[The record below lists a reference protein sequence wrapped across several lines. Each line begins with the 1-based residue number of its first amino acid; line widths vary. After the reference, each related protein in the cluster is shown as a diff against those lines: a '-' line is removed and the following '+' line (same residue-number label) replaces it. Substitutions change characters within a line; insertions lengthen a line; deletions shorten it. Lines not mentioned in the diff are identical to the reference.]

1 MTTNPTDG
9 TVDTSEGL
17 TQDQAADAIFA
28 RMTAEPEAPAG
39 HEDEDAEI
47 GTPHDDEAD
56 IGVETDED
64 VQDEENGARRSAAA
78 DDAEVEVVVDGEIR
92 RVAVRDLKRLA
103 GQEAALTRK
112 SQEVAAR
119 RKAADEREEASAY
132 ALDALIRRAQERVQ
146 PYAEI
151 DWLVA
156 AQKLSP
162 DELQALR
169 TEARRHYEDYHFLTQ
184 EAVRLHDR
192 AKAGRAEALRE
203 AAVAAL
209 PEIRDRIAEAGGSW
223 SPETYDRIRT
233 YAIAQGFPQS
243 EVNGW
248 VNPAII
254 QMVYKA
260 SRYDAIKAQ
269 GPVKTRAV
277 ARSASPVK
285 TTGAPAKA
293 NPGSAAADKAMSRLR
308 QTGSVEDAA
317 AAIFARMTSK
327 RR

>member
-9 TVDTSEGL
+9 TVETSEGL

-28 RMTAEPEAPAG
+28 RMSAEPEAPPDHA
-39 HEDEDAEI
+39 
-47 GTPHDDEAD
+47 DDEVD
-56 IGVETDED
+56 IGDTDDEVDGD
-64 VQDEENGARRSAAA
+64 VASDDDTAAA
-78 DDAEVEVVVDGEIR
+78 DDAAVEVVVDGEIR
-92 RVAVRDLKRLA
+92 KVTIRDLKRLA

-132 ALDALIRRAQERVQ
+132 TLDALIQRAQERIQ
-146 PYAEI
+146 PYAQI

-169 TEARRHYEDYHFLTQ
+169 AEARRHYEDYSFLTQ

-203 AAVAAL
+203 AAVAAI
-209 PEIRDRIAEAGGSW
+209 PEIRDRIAQAGGNW
-223 SPETYDRIRT
+223 SQETYDGIRR
-233 YAIAQGFPQS
+233 YAVAQGFPAA
-243 EVNGW
+243 EVDGW

-269 GPVKTRAV
+269 GPVRTRAV

-285 TTGAPAKA
+285 TTGAPARVGA
-293 NPGSAAADKAMSRLR
+293 GTAAADKAMTRLK
-308 QTGSVEDAA
+308 QSGSVEDAA
-317 AAIFARMTSK
+317 AAIFARMTAK

>member
-1 MTTNPTDG
+1 MTTIPTDG
-9 TVDTSEGL
+9 TVETSAGL
-17 TQDQAADAIFA
+17 TQDQAADALFA

-39 HEDEDAEI
+39 HAGEDAGI
-47 GTPHDDEAD
+47 GDIEDQADIDGEALDDDAEAD
-56 IGVETDED
+56 PAGPADADET
-64 VQDEENGARRSAAA
+64 
-78 DDAEVEVVVDGEIR
+78 EVEVVVDGETR
-92 RVAVRDLKRLA
+92 KVTLRDLKRLA

-119 RKAADEREEASAY
+119 RKAAEEREEASAY
-132 ALDALIRRAQERVQ
+132 ALDALIQRAQERIQ

-169 TEARRHYEDYHFLTQ
+169 AEARRHYEDYSFLTQ

-192 AKAGRAEALRE
+192 AKAGRGEALRE

-209 PEIRDRIAEAGGSW
+209 PEIRHRIAEAGGTW
-223 SPETYDRIRT
+223 SQGTYDGIRS
-233 YAIAQGFPQS
+233 YAVAQGFPQD

-277 ARSASPVK
+277 ARSAAPVR
-285 TTGAPAKA
+285 TTGAPARVGA
-293 NPGSAAADKAMSRLR
+293 GSAAADKAMTRLK

-317 AAIFARMTSK
+317 AAIFARMTAK

>member
-9 TVDTSEGL
+9 TVETSDGL

-28 RMTAEPEAPAG
+28 RMTAEPDAPADDAG
-39 HEDEDAEI
+39 DGAEI
-47 GTPHDDEAD
+47 GNVDDETFA
-56 IGVETDED
+56 ETED
-64 VQDEENGARRSAAA
+64 GPDAPAEDAGPERTPPA
-78 DDAEVEVVVDGEIR
+78 DDAEVEVVVDGEVR
-92 RVAVRDLKRLA
+92 RITVRDLKRLA

-132 ALDALIRRAQERVQ
+132 TLDALIRRAQERIE
-146 PYAEI
+146 PYAQI

-169 TEARRHYEDYHFLTQ
+169 AEARRHYEDYNFLTE

-192 AKAGRAEALRE
+192 AKAGRVEALRE

-209 PEIRDRIAEAGGSW
+209 PEIRERIAQAGGRW
-223 SPETYDRIRT
+223 SPETYDGIRA
-233 YAIAQGFPQS
+233 YAVAQGFPQD
-243 EVNGW
+243 EVDGW

-260 SRYDAIKAQ
+260 SRYDVIKAQ
-269 GPVKTRAV
+269 GPVKTRAA
-277 ARSASPVK
+277 ARSASPVR

-293 NPGSAAADKAMSRLR
+293 GPGSAAADKAMSRLK

-317 AAIFARMTSK
+317 AAIFARMTA
-327 RR
+327 RRG